1 MLITEILNA
10 LQFSMTLFLLSIGL
24 TIVFGL
30 MKIVNLAHGTLYM
43 LGAYLGL
50 SIWTFSN
57 SFWLAFFFAPLATAL
72 IGAILYSCLFKFI
85 QRVDPMRQVLLTF
98 GLIYVG
104 LDSVRLLWGSMSHSI
119 SAPELLSN
127 SIQIVGETYPTYR
140 LFVIFVGLFVLV
152 ILYFLLEKSKM
163 GAMVRASVDDHET
176 TQMLGINTNKILFY
190 SFSLGCGLAG
200 LAGVTVAP
208 IVGVEAGMDM
218 EVLVLT
224 LIVVVVGGPGSLKG
238 ALVGSLLIGFI
249 DTFGKVFFP
258 ELALITMYAAMALIL
273 IFKPD
278 GMYSKL

>member
-152 ILYFLLEKSKM
+152 VLYFLLEKSKM

-278 GMYSKL
+278 GMYSNK

>member
-1 MLITEILNA
+1 MFITEILNA
-10 LQFSMTLFLLSIGL
+10 LQFSMTLFLLSVGL

-43 LGAYLGL
+43 LGAYMGL
-50 SIWTFSN
+50 SVWTFSG
-57 SFWLAFFFAPLATAL
+57 SFWLAFVLAPIATAIL
-72 IGAILYSCLFKFI
+72 GALLYKVLFKFI

-98 GLIYVG
+98 GLIYIG
-104 LDSVRLLWGSMSHSI
+104 LDSVRLIWGSMSHSI
-119 SAPELLSN
+119 STPELFSN
-127 SIQIVGETYPTYR
+127 SINIFGETYPSYR
-140 LFVIFVGLFVLV
+140 LFVILVGIAVLL
-152 ILYFLLEKSKM
+152 ILYFVLEKTKM

-176 TQMLGINTNKILFY
+176 AQMLGINTEKILFY
-190 SFSLGCGLAG
+190 TFSLGCGLAG

-249 DTFGKVFFP
+249 DTFGKVFLP

-273 IFKPD
+273 IFKPG
-278 GMYSKL
+278 GMYSRL

>member
-50 SIWTFSN
+50 SIWTFFN
-57 SFWLAFFFAPLATAL
+57 SFWLAFFIAPLATAL

-119 SAPELLSN
+119 STPELLSN

-140 LFVIFVGLFVLV
+140 LFVIFVGLLVLV

-163 GAMVRASVDDHET
+163 GAMVRASVDDYET

>member
-152 ILYFLLEKSKM
+152 AVSYT
-163 GAMVRASVDDHET
+163 H
-176 TQMLGINTNKILFY
+176 
-190 SFSLGCGLAG
+190 
-200 LAGVTVAP
+200 
-208 IVGVEAGMDM
+208 
-218 EVLVLT
+218 LT
-224 LIVVVVGGPGSLKG
+224 LPTK
-238 ALVGSLLIGFI
+238 A
-249 DTFGKVFFP
+249 
-258 ELALITMYAAMALIL
+258 
-273 IFKPD
+273 
-278 GMYSKL
+278 

>member
-127 SIQIVGETYPTYR
+127 SIQIFGETYPTYR
-140 LFVIFVGLFVLV
+140 LFVIFVGLLVLV
-152 ILYFLLEKSKM
+152 VLYFLLEKSKM

>member
-72 IGAILYSCLFKFI
+72 IGAILYSFLFKFI

-152 ILYFLLEKSKM
+152 VLYFLLEKSKM

-249 DTFGKVFFP
+249 DTFGVISAFP
-258 ELALITMYAAMALIL
+258 SP
-273 IFKPD
+273 KS
-278 GMYSKL
+278 SKRH

>member
-57 SFWLAFFFAPLATAL
+57 SFWLAFFIAPLATAL

-152 ILYFLLEKSKM
+152 VLYFLLEKSKM

>member
-85 QRVDPMRQVLLTF
+85 QRVAPMRQVLLTF

-152 ILYFLLEKSKM
+152 VLYFLLEKSKM

>member
-1 MLITEILNA
+1 MFITEILNA
-10 LQFSMTLFLLSIGL
+10 LQFSMTLFLLSVGL

-43 LGAYLGL
+43 LGAYMGL
-50 SIWTFSN
+50 SIWTFTG
-57 SFWLAFFFAPLATAL
+57 SFWLAFVLAPIATAL
-72 IGAILYSCLFKFI
+72 LGALLYNILFKFI

-98 GLIYVG
+98 GLIYIG
-104 LDSVRLLWGSMSHSI
+104 LDSVRLIWGSMSHSI
-119 SAPELLSN
+119 STPELLSN
-127 SIQIVGETYPTYR
+127 PISVFGETYPSYR
-140 LFVIFVGLFVLV
+140 LFVILVGIVVLL
-152 ILYFLLEKSKM
+152 ILYFVLEKTKM

-176 TQMLGINTNKILFY
+176 AQMLGINTEKILFY
-190 SFSLGCGLAG
+190 TFSLGCGLAG

-238 ALVGSLLIGFI
+238 ALVGSLLIGFV
-249 DTFGKVFFP
+249 DTFGKVFLP

-273 IFKPD
+273 IFKPG
-278 GMYSKL
+278 GMYSRL

>member
-50 SIWTFSN
+50 SISTFSG

-152 ILYFLLEKSKM
+152 VLYFLLEKSKM

>member
-1 MLITEILNA
+1 MFITEILNA
-10 LQFSMTLFLLSIGL
+10 LQFSMTLFLLSVGL

-43 LGAYLGL
+43 LGAYMGL
-50 SIWTFSN
+50 SISTFTG
-57 SFWLAFFFAPLATAL
+57 SFWLAFVFAPIATAL
-72 IGAILYSCLFKFI
+72 LGALLYNILFKFI

-98 GLIYVG
+98 GLIYIG
-104 LDSVRLLWGSMSHSI
+104 LDSVRLIWGSMSHSI
-119 SAPELLSN
+119 STPELLSN
-127 SIQIVGETYPTYR
+127 PISVFGETYPSYR
-140 LFVIFVGLFVLV
+140 LFVILVGIVVLL
-152 ILYFLLEKSKM
+152 ILYFVLEKTKM

-176 TQMLGINTNKILFY
+176 AQMLGINTEKILFY
-190 SFSLGCGLAG
+190 TFSLGCGLAG

-238 ALVGSLLIGFI
+238 ALVGSLLIGFV
-249 DTFGKVFFP
+249 DTFGKVFLP

-273 IFKPD
+273 IFKPG
-278 GMYSKL
+278 GMYSRL

>member
-152 ILYFLLEKSKM
+152 VLYFLLEKSKM

-208 IVGVEAGMDM
+208 IVGVDAGMDM
-218 EVLVLT
+218 EALVLT

>member
-1 MLITEILNA
+1 MFITEILNA
-10 LQFSMTLFLLSIGL
+10 LQFSMTLFLLSVGL

-43 LGAYLGL
+43 LGAYIGL
-50 SIWTFSN
+50 SIWTFSD
-57 SFWLAFFFAPLATAL
+57 SFWLAFVFAPIATAIL
-72 IGAILYSCLFKFI
+72 GALLYKVLFKFI

-98 GLIYVG
+98 GLIYIG
-104 LDSVRLLWGSMSHSI
+104 LDSVRLIWGSMSHSI
-119 SAPELLSN
+119 TTPELFSN
-127 SIQIVGETYPTYR
+127 SINIFGETYPTYR
-140 LFVIFVGLFVLV
+140 LFVILVGITVLL
-152 ILYFLLEKSKM
+152 ILYFVLEKTKM

-176 TQMLGINTNKILFY
+176 SQMLGINTEKILFY
-190 SFSLGCGLAG
+190 TFSLGCGLAG

-238 ALVGSLLIGFI
+238 ALIGSLLIGFV

-258 ELALITMYAAMALIL
+258 ELALITIYAAMALIL
-273 IFKPD
+273 IFKPG
-278 GMYSKL
+278 GMYSRL